1 MQNPLETQVGGN
13 HYKDLAIQPAEFC
26 QRNRIPYCEANAIK
40 YLCRH
45 RLKGGR
51 EDLLK
56 ARHYVD
62 LALEMEYPEPRPNLN
77 NCQHCGK
84 FRGHAHECEN
94 SEKLP
99 NSQK

>member
-62 LALEMEYPEPRPNLN
+62 LALEMEYPEEVAQATVCELNEPNGN
-77 NCQHCGK
+77 D
-84 FRGHAHECEN
+84 
-94 SEKLP
+94 
-99 NSQK
+99 